1 MNNILMISHQKKNQ
15 KGVTFLEVLI
25 AMVIL
30 VTGILGAV
38 AMQATAK
45 QSSFDA
51 MQRSLA
57 SSLAQDIISRI
68 RANDATNLALYVS
81 NPSDNYGEVLD
92 TEPDEAFRCN
102 LPMVMCTPQELA
114 THDRYEWELALLGG
128 DVIRLN
134 GDRNGGLINGRGCVF
149 QTGNALTVVV
159 SWNGRNEIRDSNK
172 SEACGTASLQ
182 RRQVVVE
189 AFII

>member
-57 SSLAQDIISRI
+57 SSLAQDIVERMRNNSNNIGLYEVGSPFGDGDVKAQKCSRVNSNCAPAQI
-68 RANDATNLALYVS
+68 RQNDL
-81 NPSDNYGEVLD
+81 
-92 TEPDEAFRCN
+92 F
-102 LPMVMCTPQELA
+102 
-114 THDRYEWELALLGG
+114 EWEQALIGSGTKNIALGK
-128 DVIRLN
+128 DV
-134 GDRNGGLINGRGCVF
+134 GGLIGGTGCIDV
-149 QTGNALTVVV
+149 TGNRVTIVV
-159 SWNGRNEIRDSNK
+159 SWQGRTNISDGAKASTGV
-172 SEACGTASLQ
+172 ACGTTGKKS
-182 RRQVVVE
+182 RQVVVN
-189 AFII
+189 AFIL